1 MKKGLGKGLA
11 ALIGDL
17 DEDIESQEVKE
28 KNEEGLGQVN
38 SLPIELLIPNREQPR
53 KTFNNESIKEL
64 ADSVKEKGVLLP
76 ILVRPIKDKKEYQ
89 IIAGERR
96 WRASQIAG
104 LHDVPVVI
112 RNFNESEVLEIGLI
126 ENMQRE
132 NLTAIEEALGFERL
146 QREYSYTQENLSK
159 ILSKSR
165 AYIANTLR
173 LLSLPHKVQA
183 LLQDGQLSVGHARA
197 LIVLKDPLSVA
208 KYAINKKMSVRQLEN
223 YVSYL
228 KSGRNKKEQTPKTK
242 SSDTVALEKNL
253 TDKIGLAVEINERGD
268 GRGEMNIKFTSYD
281 QLDSVCKKLL

>member
-17 DEDIESQEVKE
+17 NEDAD
-28 KNEEGLGQVN
+28 NEEIKSIN
-38 SLPIELLIPNREQPR
+38 REEANRNTLPIELLVPNRNQPR
-53 KTFNNESIKEL
+53 KIFNDDSINEL
-64 ADSVKEKGVLLP
+64 ADSIKEKGVLLP
-76 ILVRPIKDKKEYQ
+76 ILVRPLKDKSEYQ

-112 RNFNESEVLEIGLI
+112 RKLDENEVLEIGLI

-146 QREYSYTQENLSK
+146 QKEYSYTQENLSR

-165 AYIANTLR
+165 AYIANALR
-173 LLSLPHKVQA
+173 LLSLPHKVQL
-183 LLQDGQLSVGHARA
+183 LLQEGELSVGHARA

-208 KYAINKKMSVRQLEN
+208 KYAIKKRMSVRQLET
-223 YVSYL
+223 YVSYV
-228 KSGRNKKEQTPKTK
+228 KSGKNIKEKKLKTK
-242 SSDTVALEKNL
+242 SSDILALEKKL
-253 TDKIGLAVEINERGD
+253 TDQTGLSIEIVEKGKERG
-268 GRGEMNIKFTSYD
+268 ELNVKYSNYE
-281 QLDSVCKKLL
+281 QLDSICKKLL

>member
-17 DEDIESQEVKE
+17 NEDAD
-28 KNEEGLGQVN
+28 NEEIKSIN
-38 SLPIELLIPNREQPR
+38 KEETNRNTLPIEQLVPNRNQPR
-53 KTFNNESIKEL
+53 KIFNDDSINEL
-64 ADSVKEKGVLLP
+64 ADSIREKGVLLP
-76 ILVRPIKDKKEYQ
+76 ILVRPLKDKSEYQ

-104 LHDVPVVI
+104 LHDVPVVV
-112 RNFNESEVLEIGLI
+112 RKLDENEVLEIGLI

-146 QREYSYTQENLSK
+146 QKEYSYTQENLSR

-165 AYIANTLR
+165 AYIANALR
-173 LLSLPHKVQA
+173 LLSLPHKVQL
-183 LLQDGQLSVGHARA
+183 LLQEGELSVGHARA

-208 KYAINKKMSVRQLEN
+208 KYAIKKRMSVRQLET

-228 KSGRNKKEQTPKTK
+228 KSGKNIKEKNLKTK
-242 SSDTVALEKNL
+242 SSDIAALEKKL
-253 TDKIGLAVEINERGD
+253 TDQTGLSVEIVEKGKERG
-268 GRGEMNIKFTSYD
+268 ELNVKYSNYE
-281 QLDSVCKKLL
+281 QLDSICKKLL

>member
-17 DEDIESQEVKE
+17 NEDAD
-28 KNEEGLGQVN
+28 NEEIKSIN
-38 SLPIELLIPNREQPR
+38 REKANRNTLPIELLVPNRNQPR
-53 KTFNNESIKEL
+53 KIFNDDSINEL
-64 ADSVKEKGVLLP
+64 ADSIREKGVLLP
-76 ILVRPIKDKKEYQ
+76 ILVRPLKDKSEYQ

-112 RNFNESEVLEIGLI
+112 RKLDENEVLEVGLI

-146 QREYSYTQENLSK
+146 QKEYSYTQENLSR

-165 AYIANTLR
+165 AYIANALR
-173 LLSLPHKVQA
+173 LLSLPHRVQL
-183 LLQDGQLSVGHARA
+183 LLQEGELSVGHARA

-208 KYAINKKMSVRQLEN
+208 KYAIKKRMSVRQLEI

-228 KSGRNKKEQTPKTK
+228 KSGKNIKEKNFKAK
-242 SSDTVALEKNL
+242 SSDILALEKKL
-253 TDKIGLAVEINERGD
+253 TDQTGLSVEIVEKGKERG
-268 GRGEMNIKFTSYD
+268 ELNIKYSNYE
-281 QLDSVCKKLL
+281 QLDSICKKLL

>member
-17 DEDIESQEVKE
+17 NEDAD
-28 KNEEGLGQVN
+28 NEEIKSIN
-38 SLPIELLIPNREQPR
+38 KEETNRNTLPIEQLVPNRNQPR
-53 KTFNNESIKEL
+53 KIFNDESINEL
-64 ADSVKEKGVLLP
+64 ADSIRVKGVLLP
-76 ILVRPIKDKKEYQ
+76 ILVRPLKDKSEYQ

-104 LHDVPVVI
+104 LHDVPVVV
-112 RNFNESEVLEIGLI
+112 RKLDENEVLEIGLI

-146 QREYSYTQENLSK
+146 QKEYSYTQENLSR

-165 AYIANTLR
+165 AYIANALR
-173 LLSLPHKVQA
+173 LLSLPHKVQL
-183 LLQDGQLSVGHARA
+183 LLQEGELSVGHARA

-208 KYAINKKMSVRQLEN
+208 KYAIKKRMSVRQLET
-223 YVSYL
+223 YVSYI
-228 KSGRNKKEQTPKTK
+228 KSGKNKKEKNLKTK
-242 SSDTVALEKNL
+242 SLDTLALEKRL
-253 TDKIGLAVEINERGD
+253 TDQTGLSIEIIEKGKERG
-268 GRGEMNIKFTSYD
+268 ELNIKYSNYE

>member
-17 DEDIESQEVKE
+17 NEDADNKE
-28 KNEEGLGQVN
+28 IKRINKEETN
-38 SLPIELLIPNREQPR
+38 RNTLPIELLVPNRNQPR
-53 KTFNNESIKEL
+53 KIFNEDSINEL
-64 ADSVKEKGVLLP
+64 ADSIREKGVLLP
-76 ILVRPIKDKKEYQ
+76 ILVRPLKDKSEYQ

-104 LHDVPVVI
+104 LHDVPVVV
-112 RNFNESEVLEIGLI
+112 RKLDENEVLEIGLI

-146 QREYSYTQENLSK
+146 QKEYSYTQENLSR

-165 AYIANTLR
+165 AYIANALR
-173 LLSLPHKVQA
+173 LLSLPHKVQL
-183 LLQDGQLSVGHARA
+183 LLQGGELSVGHARA

-208 KYAINKKMSVRQLEN
+208 KYAIKKRMSVRQLET

-228 KSGRNKKEQTPKTK
+228 KSGKNIKEKNLKTK
-242 SSDTVALEKNL
+242 SSDILALEKKL
-253 TDKIGLAVEINERGD
+253 TDQIGLSVEIVEKGKERG
-268 GRGEMNIKFTSYD
+268 ELNVKFSNYE
-281 QLDSVCKKLL
+281 QLDSICKKLL

>member
-17 DEDIESQEVKE
+17 NEDAD
-28 KNEEGLGQVN
+28 NEEIKSINKKETNQN
-38 SLPIELLIPNREQPR
+38 TLPIELLVPNRNQPR
-53 KTFNNESIKEL
+53 KIFNDDSINEL
-64 ADSVKEKGVLLP
+64 ANSIREKGVLLP
-76 ILVRPIKDKKEYQ
+76 ILVRPLKEKSEYQ

-104 LHDVPVVI
+104 LNDVPVVI
-112 RNFNESEVLEIGLI
+112 KKLDENEVLEIGLI

-146 QREYSYTQENLSK
+146 QKDYNYTQENLSR

-165 AYIANTLR
+165 AYVANALR
-173 LLSLPHKVQA
+173 LLSLPHKVQS
-183 LLQDGQLSVGHARA
+183 LLQEGELSVGHARA

-208 KYAINKKMSVRQLEN
+208 KYAIKKRMSVRQLET
-223 YVSYL
+223 YVSYI
-228 KSGRNKKEQTPKTK
+228 KSGKNKKEKNLKTK
-242 SSDTVALEKNL
+242 SLDTLALEKRL
-253 TDKIGLAVEINERGD
+253 TDQTGLSIEIIEKGKERG
-268 GRGEMNIKFTSYD
+268 ELNIKYSNYE

>member
-17 DEDIESQEVKE
+17 DEDIDSQGIKDEA
-28 KNEEGLGQVN
+28 GLGVGQVS
-38 SLPIELLIPNREQPR
+38 SLPIELLVPNRDQPR
-53 KTFNNESIKEL
+53 KIFNDESIKEL
-64 ADSVKEKGVLLP
+64 ASSVKEKGVLLP
-76 ILVRPIKDKKEYQ
+76 ILVRSIKDKKEYQ

-104 LHDVPVVI
+104 LHVVPVVI
-112 RNFNESEVLEIGLI
+112 RNFKESEVLEIGLI

-132 NLTAIEEALGFERL
+132 NLTAIEEALGFEKL
-146 QREYSYTQENLSK
+146 QKEYNYTQENLSK

-183 LLQDGQLSVGHARA
+183 LLQNGDLSVGHARA
-197 LIVLKDPLSVA
+197 IIVLKDPLSVA
-208 KYAINKKMSVRQLEN
+208 KYAIKKKMSVRQLES

-228 KSGRNKKEQTPKTK
+228 KSGKNKKEQTPKTK
-242 SSDTVALEKNL
+242 SSDTMALEKNL
-253 TDKIGLAVEINERGD
+253 TDKIGLAVEINEKRD
-268 GRGEMNIKFTSYD
+268 GRGELSIKYTSYD
-281 QLDSVCKKLL
+281 QLESICKKLL